1 MRISDWS
8 SDVCSSDLLTVA
20 GDACLHPFLQFERIG
35 RRPRPVAMREHDLSG
50 RQLGVESSRTLG
62 ELARLDLRIA
72 KRDRLREFARSRIDR
87 DIDMAF
93 AAELDPDA
101 CQLAGIQ
108 NPTPFAAKRSEGI
121 LNEREYC
128 LGDRRRLAIFEI
140 IHPDVHA
147 VVEITLLRGRVT
159 Q

>member
-1 MRISDWS
+1 MFPAM
-8 SDVCSSDLLTVA
+8 VPPALKVATGAAKVLTVA

-35 RRPRPVAMREHDLSG
+35 LLPRPVAMREHDLIG

-101 CQLAGIQ
+101 CQQI
-108 NPTPFAAKRSEGI
+108 
-121 LNEREYC
+121 
-128 LGDRRRLAIFEI
+128 
-140 IHPDVHA
+140 
-147 VVEITLLRGRVT
+147 GRAHV
-159 Q
+159 